1 MLIDLH
7 THSTASD
14 GTFSPAEV
22 VIAAVAAHV
31 DVVALTDHDST
42 AGWDEAALAAAAL
55 PITLVRG
62 MEMSTVARGEDG
74 QPVPIHLLAYLFDPA
89 HEAFAA
95 ERRRLRE
102 ERGSRLR
109 AMAERMAA
117 DGLPVD
123 AEEILAGAGPSAGRP
138 HLARA
143 LLEAG
148 MVSSIAEAF
157 DHYLAPAGPYYIDK
171 ADTDVAD
178 AIALIERAG
187 GVSVLAHPL
196 ARARG
201 RLIDLDHVRE
211 LSDPARAGGALAGIE
226 VDHPDHSDADRS
238 LLRDLADELGLIRTG
253 SSDFHGENKSNRLGE
268 NTTDPEQYAALVARA
283 TGIAVLDGT
292 QTSGSQTS
300 GSQTKRAHGGKDDD
314 GAA

>member
-1 MLIDLH
+1 MRIDLH

-14 GTFSPAEV
+14 GTLSPAE
-22 VIAAVAAHV
+22 IIVAAGAAGL

-42 AGWDEAALAAAAL
+42 AGWDEAVAAL
-55 PITLVRG
+55 SSGGPAVRLVRG
-62 MEMSTVARGEDG
+62 MEMSTIARGEDG
-74 QPVPIHLLAYLFDPA
+74 RPVPVHLLAYLFDPA

-95 ERRRLRE
+95 ERRRLRA
-102 ERGSRLR
+102 ERGTRLR
-109 AMAERMAA
+109 TMAERMAA

-123 AEEILAGAGPSAGRP
+123 ADEIMAAAGPSAGRP

-148 MVSSIAEAF
+148 VVVSIGEAF
-157 DHYLAPAGPYYIDK
+157 ESILAPSSPYYLDK
-171 ADTDVAD
+171 ADTDIAD
-178 AIALIERAG
+178 AITLIDRAG

-211 LSDPARAGGALAGIE
+211 LAAPARLGGTLAGIE
-226 VDHPDHSDADRS
+226 VDHPDHNSADRS
-238 LLRDLADELGLIRTG
+238 ALRELASELGLITTG
-253 SSDFHGENKSNRLGE
+253 SSDFHGENKSTRLGE
-268 NTTDPEQYAALVARA
+268 NTTCPDQYAALVGQA
-283 TGIAVLDGT
+283 TGISVLGGRDG
-292 QTSGSQTS
+292 
-300 GSQTKRAHGGKDDD
+300 D